1 MGVEREAI
9 ADPMNLQQIET
20 SLQSKNLQERIRAI
34 TALRAYD
41 SRVSVPL
48 LCRQLQDSDSVVR
61 SIVAASLGKKR
72 TQESFNTLREL
83 LGQDPE
89 ANVRAE
95 AATSLALFGEM
106 TIPLL
111 TAAFREDP
119 HWLVRRSIMAALLE
133 LKLSDALMVEVFN
146 LCAVALRD
154 PTPEVQEVGI
164 EGLGNFANSPLRT
177 AALDKLLPLVK
188 SQLWETRMAVTKSL
202 QQFDNHQAREAL
214 SLLSHDQDYRV
225 IGAVLE
231 GLV

>member
-1 MGVEREAI
+1 
-9 ADPMNLQQIET
+9 MNLQQIET
-20 SLQSKNLQERIRAI
+20 SLQSKDLQERIRAI
-34 TALRAYD
+34 TALRGYD
-41 SRVSVPL
+41 SQVSVPL
-48 LCRQLQDSDSVVR
+48 LCDQLQDSNSIVR
-61 SIVAASLGKKR
+61 SLVAASLGKKR
-72 TQESFNTLREL
+72 TQKSLNTLQDL
-83 LGQDPE
+83 LYNDPE
-89 ANVRAE
+89 ANVRSE

-133 LKLSDALMVEVFN
+133 LKLSDDLMVEVFN

-154 PTPEVQEVGI
+154 SNPEVQEVGI
-164 EGLGNFANSPLRT
+164 EGLGIFAQSPLRT

-188 SQLWETRMAVTKSL
+188 SDRWETRMAVTKSL
-202 QQFDNHQAREAL
+202 RQFDHHQAREAL
-214 SLLSHDQDYRV
+214 DLLSHDRDYRV